1 MSIVL
6 TSQVLITAQ
15 IENTILEL
23 EKLRSSESI
32 VEIVSPSLAS
42 NMATGQEDGPN
53 EYNVHR
59 ISTEKETFSVTDAKL
74 AIEKAYMASEEITVI
89 ILAAKTF
96 SPLVQNK
103 LLKVIEEPPKNKEF
117 ILLTE
122 SKSTIL
128 DTIKSRLPIIVLNEE
143 KEEETLGLDLK
154 QLSLATVYEFIQTHK
169 RTDAKAMKLLV
180 ERISKEAIRSQGYD
194 LDEKTLTLFS
204 NAFMALDVGSPPQ
217 FVLNTLLLKLLA
229 RKKR

>member
-6 TSQVLITAQ
+6 TSQVIITSDIEGTIAKLEESKTTERLI
-15 IENTILEL
+15 
-23 EKLRSSESI
+23 KI
-32 VEIVSPSLAS
+32 VK
-42 NMATGQEDGPN
+42 ED
-53 EYNVHR
+53 
-59 ISTEKETFSVTDAKL
+59 TFLVEDAKL
-74 AIEKAYMASEEITVI
+74 TIEKAYMASEETTVI

-96 SPLVQNK
+96 SPIVQNK
-103 LLKVIEEPPKNKEF
+103 LLKVIEEPPPKKEF
-117 ILLTE
+117 IIITP
-122 SKSTIL
+122 SKATIL
-128 DTIKSRLPIIVLNEE
+128 DTIRSRLPITVLSEE
-143 KEEETLGLDLK
+143 REEEVLGLELG

-194 LDEKTLTLFS
+194 LDETTLTLFS
-204 NAFMALDVGSPPQ
+204 NAFIALDVGSPPQ

>member
-1 MSIVL
+1 MRLV
-6 TSQVLITAQ
+6 SQVIITAQ
-15 IENTILEL
+15 IDATVLVL
-23 EKLRSSESI
+23 EKLREKESMI
-32 VEIVSPSLAS
+32 EIVSPSIAEKIS
-42 NMATGQEDGPN
+42 QGKDDEPSP
-53 EYNVHR
+53 YYVHR
-59 ISTEKETFSVTDAKL
+59 IPTEKETFSVTDAKMV
-74 AIEKAYMASEEITVI
+74 IEKAYMASEEITII

-128 DTIKSRLPIIVLNEE
+128 DTIKSRLPITLLSEV
-143 KEEETLGLDLK
+143 KEVKKLGLALK
-154 QLSLATVYEFIQTHK
+154 SLSLEDVYAFTQTHK
-169 RTDAKAMKLLV
+169 RTDVKVMKVLI
-180 ERISKEAIRSQGYD
+180 EEIAKEAIASESYD
-194 LDEKTLTLFS
+194 LDDKTLTLFS
-204 NAFMALDVGSPPQ
+204 NTFIALDVGSPPQ